1 MMDVPVNFNMDQVWN
16 AFFNV
21 FAKIAT
27 ALTGGNVNV
36 TYGITAV
43 IFFILIF
50 AIVLQIIRAIKL
62 FGQESNKL
70 QNTIAFAL
78 AALSTIAVFWYT
90 KGDLVTILRNILAPF
105 GIWVGL
111 IVGGVMGLITYRGIQ
126 ESGVFP
132 QGSNQMIV
140 FGIAS
145 SVGLMFASMLFFPNV
160 MWIGILILIVS
171 IILAISTQWRTAG
184 NIWSEGGVGG
194 ARQAGQELQTMYLLR
209 TLHNQLTDDLRHF
222 PATGQHTIPAGRSR
236 EANAIQ
242 THIGRLL
249 AVVRGAPG
257 TSPEEQREARII
269 NLIRIRAQRL
279 LVDVHRATTPPGVTH
294 NQLQGYVH
302 QVIRDLRVEERRHP
316 PVTTTP

>member
-1 MMDVPVNFNMDQVWN
+1 MDVPVNFNFDQAWN
-16 AFFNV
+16 AFFNI
-21 FAKIAT
+21 FAKIAN
-27 ALTGGNVNV
+27 ALTGGNVSV

-62 FGQESNKL
+62 FGQENNRL

-111 IVGGVMGLITYRGIQ
+111 IVGGVMALITYRGIQ

-132 QGSNQMIV
+132 QGSNQIIV
-140 FGIAS
+140 FGISA

-171 IILAISTQWRTAG
+171 IILGLSTQWRTAG
-184 NIWSEGGVGG
+184 NIWREGGVGG
-194 ARQAGQELQTMYLLR
+194 ERQARQELETMYLLR

-222 PATGQHTIPAGRSR
+222 PAAGQHTIPAGRGR

-242 THIGRLL
+242 AHIGRLL

-279 LVDVHRATTPPGVTH
+279 LVDVHRATTAPGVTH
-294 NQLQGYVH
+294 AQLQSY
-302 QVIRDLRVEERRHP
+302 IREIDQIMRNLRTEERRHP
-316 PVTTTP
+316 